1 MAASIINFDKMAERA
16 GKLGRYC
23 VINPT
28 HSLTTAAEPIM
39 SK

>member
-1 MAASIINFDKMAERA
+1 MAQKA
-16 GKLGRYC
+16 GRLATYC
-23 VINPT
+23 SRNPT